1 MADYAEI
8 LKTGA
13 AVAAVVIST
22 ISFAIARLA
31 DKRSK
36 KAELI
41 KNLLGEKENV
51 GFGAL
56 KLLRD
61 GLAKNKKQRD
71 LVISALLQ
79 ACLFESSDR
88 ARALLYRV
96 IEQNRNKYPG
106 EFEAGLLTIREHL
119 DSMGRYN
126 FPPEEL
132 DLSRG
137 RRRLSTV
144 ERVINPNNQL
154 R

>member
-1 MADYAEI
+1 MIDYVQI
-8 LKTGA
+8 LETGA
-13 AVAAVVIST
+13 AIAAVIIST
-22 ISFAIARLA
+22 ITFFIARLA

-41 KNLLGEKENV
+41 KSLLGEKENV

-61 GLAKNKKQRD
+61 GIPDKKKERD

-79 ACLFESSDR
+79 ACLFEGSDR

-96 IEQNRNKYPG
+96 IEKNKDKFSD
-106 EFEAGLLTIREHL
+106 EFQVGLSTIKKHFT
-119 DSMGRYN
+119 SMDRYG

-137 RRRLSTV
+137 RRRLTTV
-144 ERVINPNNQL
+144 ERVITAS
-154 R
+154 